1 MQLSD
6 FCEKLG
12 VRSQKI
18 WEKEF
23 VSQREKGNQFASNY
37 RLSRNL
43 KVIIG
48 ILPFLQILK
57 TQKFLT

>member
-37 RLSRNL
+37 RLSRKL
-43 KVIIG
+43 KVTIG
-48 ILPFLQILK
+48 F
-57 TQKFLT
+57 